1 MLNRGIIMSG
11 DSYGGKINMITLDLN
26 HAFLKEDVKAY
37 QNKFALL
44 MKLYKMVLVRV
55 TTLSVG

>member
-37 QNKFALL
+37 QNQVRAIDEALQNG
-44 MKLYKMVLVRV
+44 
-55 TTLSVG
+55 TL

>member
-1 MLNRGIIMSG
+1 
-11 DSYGGKINMITLDLN
+11 MITLDLN

-37 QNKFALL
+37 QNQVRAIDEALQ
-44 MKLYKMVLVRV
+44 MVLVRV